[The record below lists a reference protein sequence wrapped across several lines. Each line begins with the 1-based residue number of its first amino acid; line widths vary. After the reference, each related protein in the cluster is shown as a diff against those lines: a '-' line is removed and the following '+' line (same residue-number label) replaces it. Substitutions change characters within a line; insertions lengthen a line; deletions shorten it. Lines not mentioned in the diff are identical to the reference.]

1 MISTSII
8 HNLATREAVLG
19 DNGDVVLM
27 LHGWGA
33 NLDLMLPLGERLANL
48 NYRVYIPDLPGFGE
62 TQPPP
67 VSWSVG
73 DYVAFVL
80 AYLDYHK
87 LERVHLFGHSFGGR
101 LSLVLGAE
109 HSHRIGKIVLSNSA
123 GIRPKTPLMGQ
134 TRLNSYKTIR
144 DGLRGIGLNTLSDRL
159 QAWYTGRYGS
169 ADYKSASGVMR
180 ETFVKVVGED
190 LLPYAARMKPSTLLL
205 WGNKDED
212 TPLWQGKLLEQT
224 IPDAGLV
231 VYEGAGHYAYLER
244 LADAVRVT
252 DFFYKQG

>member
-8 HNLATREAVLG
+8 DNLTIRESILG
-19 DNGDVVLM
+19 NNGDTVLM

-73 DYVAFVL
+73 DYVLFVL
-80 AYLDYHK
+80 AYLDHHR

-109 HSHRIGKIVLSNSA
+109 HADRIGKIVLSNSA
-123 GIRPKTPLMGQ
+123 GVRPKTPLTSQ
-134 TRLNSYKTIR
+134 IRLNSYKTIR
-144 DGLRGIGLNTLSDRL
+144 NRLREIGLNLLADRL
-159 QAWYTGRYGS
+159 QVWYTARYGS
-169 ADYKSASGVMR
+169 ADYRSASGVMR
-180 ETFVKVVGED
+180 ETFVKVVGEN

-205 WGNKDED
+205 WGDKDED
-212 TPLWQGKLLEQT
+212 TPLWQGKLLEKT

-244 LADAVRVT
+244 LAEAARVT
-252 DFFYKQG
+252 HYFYKEG